1 MEITQKKISNSEI
14 ELTINLG
21 PQDINQFIDKAVE
34 ETGKDLEVPG
44 FRKGKAPKDVIE
56 QKFGKEYLY
65 EEASK
70 MALQDK
76 YADYI
81 LENKIDVIDKP
92 EVGFSKFVLDGE
104 VEFTAK
110 VQTLPELDLPDYKK
124 LGKEVAKEK
133 KTIEVTDK
141 DLEDTIKYIIDS
153 RAKFETFTEGAKEGQ
168 IADISFEILKDNTP
182 VEGEK
187 QEKYRFV
194 IGKEPIFQELNTE
207 LLQAKKDDEKEITI
221 TFPNDYHNE
230 PLRGQRAIMK
240 LKVNDILEKKL
251 PELNDEF
258 AKTLGEFK
266 DVEALK
272 ANVKEGIAKEKQMH
286 EDERIKLL
294 LLEKIRE
301 KIKEDPPEVLTEREL
316 NYMLEDI
323 KHKISHLG
331 MEFET
336 YLTQIKKTED
346 EMKEEL
352 KPEAKKKVLD
362 ALIIREIIKKEKI
375 TAEEKDI
382 NNKVNELVVS
392 LSYQVPDP
400 TKIDKEGLKGYA
412 TEICENEKMF
422 DILLG

>member
-133 KTIEVTDK
+133 KTIEVTEK

>member
-70 MALQDK
+70 MVLQDK

-133 KTIEVTDK
+133 KTIEVTEK